1 MSALSS
7 DVGDGPLTVTEPGSA
22 AVFEWR
28 ELWASRELL
37 LLLMWRDVRVRY
49 KQTMIGVLWAVL
61 QPLMAMVVIS
71 AFFGRPARLPS
82 EGVPYPLFAYS
93 GFLVWTFF
101 ANAVFSSS
109 QSLVGSAPLIT
120 KVYFPRV
127 LVPIAAVGARLA
139 DFGIAFVLLGVLM
152 AYYGVP
158 VTWRA
163 TALIP
168 MIVLTMALGLAV
180 GMALAA
186 LNVKYRDVNVALPH
200 VMQLLL
206 FATPVFY
213 SATILPPR
221 LKLAAQLNPL
231 AVLIQGYRSA
241 LFDHPL
247 HWKALGIE
255 ALVTVVLLVFA
266 AAVFRRM
273 EEHFADVL

>member
-1 MSALSS
+1 VSS
-7 DVGDGPLTVTEPGSA
+7 FSSGAGDVPITVTQPGSA

-61 QPLMAMVVIS
+61 QPLLAMVVIS
-71 AFFGRPARLPS
+71 AFFGRPAQLPS

-101 ANAVFSSS
+101 SNALFSSS
-109 QSLVGSAPLIT
+109 HSVVGSAPLIT

-127 LVPIAAVGARLA
+127 LVPIAAIGARLV
-139 DFGIAFVLLGVLM
+139 DFAIAFVLLAALM

-163 TALIP
+163 AALVP
-168 MIVLTMALGLAV
+168 MIVLTMALALAV
-180 GMALAA
+180 GMCLAA

-213 SATILPPR
+213 SAAILPPR

-231 AVLIQGYRSA
+231 AVLIQGYRAA
-241 LFDHPL
+241 LFDQPV
-247 HWKALGIE
+247 HWRAIGVE
-255 ALVTVVLLVFA
+255 AVVTAVLIIYA
-266 AAVFRRM
+266 AALFRRM